1 MSTTNNRRSARRSN
15 IDNKKFVTLDCGKNN
30 ATFFDGITV
39 KTISH
44 KQLFDLPQKY
54 PNHTFVG
61 EDAHF
66 GVPRNLTSLAQ
77 PLTKRELKTLY
88 NECER
93 YNVDLGLF
101 PQKSTPRAKLYAGLE
116 KSDEDDPKAIYKLL
130 SDFPKIQ
137 LKNPKYEFDVSPV
150 RKEGYKMK
158 HDLNRRLNVAR
169 RQDYTDSNS
178 RWLKD
183 NIEELTGRISE
194 QAKDCFGLTDE
205 SRRKVANKTPGA
217 LVGQMKLNKV
227 NFPQLYSILS
237 TLQGEIDFD
246 GENADITTTRLIR
259 NESTGDLPSW
269 KFAKKHLFCM
279 SPHHQKGGVA
289 RSNLYYQGKR
299 YYIIRKAKDH
309 EINLKRKHRGEFSR
323 EEDQSFVFYRK
334 IYVNS
339 IREVFNAFRSMIK
352 EGQ

>member
-1 MSTTNNRRSARRSN
+1 MNRMINKEARRAR
-15 IDNKKFVTLDCGKNN
+15 INKGKLVTLDCGKNS

-44 KQLFDLPQKY
+44 KQLFDLPRKY
-54 PNHTFVG
+54 PNHTFIG

-66 GVPRNLTSLAQ
+66 GVPRNITSLAQ
-77 PLTKRELKTLY
+77 PLTKRELVTLY
-88 NECER
+88 NECKKH
-93 YNVDLGLF
+93 NVDLAFF

-116 KSDEDDPKAIYKLL
+116 KSDEDDPKAIHKLV

-137 LKNPKYEFDVSPV
+137 LKNPRYQFDASFV
-150 RKEGYKMK
+150 RREGYKMK
-158 HDLNRRLNVAR
+158 DDLNRRLNVAR

-178 RWLKD
+178 QWLRN
-183 NIEELTGRISE
+183 NIEQLINRISE

-205 SRRKVANKTPGA
+205 SRYKVTSKKTGA
-217 LVGQMKLNKV
+217 LIGRMNFNNVY
-227 NFPQLYSILS
+227 FPQLYSILS
-237 TLQGEIDFD
+237 TLQGKIDFD
-246 GENADITTTRLIR
+246 GENADIVTARVIR
-259 NESTGDLPSW
+259 SESTGDLPSW

-289 RSNLYYQGKR
+289 RSNLYYHGKKN
-299 YYIIRKAKDH
+299 YIIRKAKGQ
-309 EINLKRKHRGEFSR
+309 ELYLKGKNRGQFSQ
-323 EEDQSFVFYRK
+323 EEDRCFVFYRK

-352 EGQ
+352 EG